1 MNITS
6 NQRLNMLIN
15 NNHILDSLEMY
26 DNKFIDNRINLHS
39 VKKKLRNVSEISN
52 PKLYDIKIKEIN
64 YDILH
69 ILDIINKHLD
79 NVKAY
84 TVNDVDKKIGLNAML
99 SKYSRNLNSN
109 NKILEGFS
117 TEDVINNAKDSAS
130 HLEPEKFY
138 DLIKK
143 FDPEFNEMIYERGVD
158 LRSTP
163 AGELGTEWADS
174 EIKNTLFNKHDKNI
188 KQLNKEISNYTPEQK
203 KFRKLE
209 EKAEID
215 LISEMVVS
223 DRKRNDLEKKAK
235 NNFSYFILYAIIVL
249 PFLLVLIY
257 SISKNSYS
265 TLMNFM
271 FLIMLLVLYKLLRY
285 IFYYVYYKYNLI
297 VI

>member
-1 MNITS
+1 
-6 NQRLNMLIN
+6 
-15 NNHILDSLEMY
+15 MY

-79 NVKAY
+79 NVKTY

-143 FDPEFNEMIYERGVD
+143 LDPEFNQMIYERGVG
-158 LRSTP
+158 LRST
-163 AGELGTEWADS
+163 
-174 EIKNTLFNKHDKNI
+174 
-188 KQLNKEISNYTPEQK
+188 
-203 KFRKLE
+203 
-209 EKAEID
+209 
-215 LISEMVVS
+215 
-223 DRKRNDLEKKAK
+223 
-235 NNFSYFILYAIIVL
+235 
-249 PFLLVLIY
+249 
-257 SISKNSYS
+257 
-265 TLMNFM
+265 
-271 FLIMLLVLYKLLRY
+271 
-285 IFYYVYYKYNLI
+285 
-297 VI
+297 